1 MKLLLLFYM
10 NDKLKLTITAIFF
23 VATMQAQIFEPVPL
37 DKKWHIGGGA
47 FAGVWGTFAG
57 NSLELSPEESA
68 LMGVATGL
76 AAGIG
81 KECFDL
87 LDGAIMKQHHPFDPM
102 DIAATTLGGVIGA
115 GLSYAALKIF
125 KKPPMIYSFTDANVP
140 SSLIGFRLRYEEEPL
155 T

>member
-1 MKLLLLFYM
+1 MKT
-10 NDKLKLTITAIFF
+10 KLTIFAILLTG
-23 VATMQAQIFEPVPL
+23 VISAQIVEPVPF

-68 LMGVATGL
+68 LMGVVMGL

-87 LDGAIMKQHHPFDPM
+87 LDGAIMKQRHPFDPM

-125 KKPPMIYSFTDANVP
+125 KKPPVIF
-140 SSLIGFRLRYEEEPL
+140 SLADTKSIQVGVKIRL
-155 T
+155 

>member
-1 MKLLLLFYM
+1 M

-37 DKKWHIGGGA
+37 DKKWHIG
-47 FAGVWGTFAG
+47 AGTVASAWGTFAG

-68 LMGVATGL
+68 LFGVATGFV
-76 AAGIG
+76 AGIG
-81 KECFDL
+81 KECIDVAPQIFGRKD
-87 LDGAIMKQHHPFDPM
+87 ARFDPM

-125 KKPPMIYSFTDANVP
+125 KKPPVIYGFADTKSVQ
-140 SSLIGFRLRYEEEPL
+140 IGVKIRL
-155 T
+155 

>member
-1 MKLLLLFYM
+1 
-10 NDKLKLTITAIFF
+10 
-23 VATMQAQIFEPVPL
+23 
-37 DKKWHIGGGA
+37 
-47 FAGVWGTFAG
+47 
-57 NSLELSPEESA
+57 
-68 LMGVATGL
+68 
-76 AAGIG
+76 
-81 KECFDL
+81 
-87 LDGAIMKQHHPFDPM
+87 MKQHHPFDPM